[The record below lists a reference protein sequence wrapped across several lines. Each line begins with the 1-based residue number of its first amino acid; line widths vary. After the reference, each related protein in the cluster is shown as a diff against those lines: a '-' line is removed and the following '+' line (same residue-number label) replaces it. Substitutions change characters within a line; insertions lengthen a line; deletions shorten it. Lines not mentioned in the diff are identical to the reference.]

1 MKQLDNII
9 LVTDTVE
16 DIYEV
21 FRTTC
26 PELDGQVKEWSLW
39 RCCDEQ
45 FRGIRVRLN
54 NGMTVLYGLDKD
66 EDEPDSLFWQ
76 VRPPILVPAPEK
88 AE

>member
-1 MKQLDNII
+1 MKQLGNII
-9 LVTDTVE
+9 LVTNTVDE
-16 DIYEV
+16 IYEV
-21 FRTTC
+21 FLEAF
-26 PELDGQVKEWSLW
+26 PELESQVLAWTLW

-54 NGMTVLYGLDKD
+54 NGMTVLYGLEKD

-76 VRPPILVPAPEK
+76 VRPPILVPATEK